1 MKASNTED
9 RIFVTLFNFRMLG
22 SHISIY
28 GEVQGSGFRSWAK
41 EQSLKLSLTG
51 WARKASDGSIEIF
64 VQGEDE
70 SVNAFISLCWDG
82 PSFSH
87 VDDVLVQDASPDE
100 SIKGFEIY

>member
-1 MKASNTED
+1 M
-9 RIFVTLFNFRMLG
+9 MG

-41 EQSLKLSLTG
+41 EQSNKLNLSG

-64 VQGEDE
+64 IQGEIE
-70 SVNAFISLCWDG
+70 AVNSFISLCWDG

-87 VDDVLVQDASPDE
+87 VEDVLVQDADSDE
-100 SIKGFEIY
+100 SLKGFEIY